1 MLEVKDIRVHY
12 GKVEAVKEVSIYL
25 EEEDFVCLIG
35 ANGAG
40 KTTTI
45 RSISGLQKLT
55 SGEIWFQGERLDNH
69 SPERIAKLGIIQV
82 PEGRKVFS
90 HLTVLENLMVGA
102 YVTKDKKKLA
112 ARIESVFD
120 HFPSMAERK
129 KQRAGSL
136 SGGEQQMLAFG
147 RALMAD
153 PKLLMLDEPTL
164 GLSPIMVN
172 ICAKFAVDI
181 NKEGTS
187 IILVEQ
193 NARLALS
200 ISKRAY
206 VMETGSI
213 VLEGEAHELINSAH
227 VKKAYLGLSSDSL

>member
-1 MLEVKDIRVHY
+1 MLEIKNLRVHY
-12 GKVEAVKEVSIYL
+12 GKVEALKEISIHL
-25 EEEDFVCLIG
+25 EEGGFACFIG

-45 RSISGLQKLT
+45 KSISGLKKIT
-55 SGEIWFQGERLDNH
+55 SGEIWFQNKRIDNLP
-69 SPERIAKLGIIQV
+69 PEKIAKIGIIQV
-82 PEGRKVFS
+82 PEGRKIFS
-90 HLTVLENLMVGA
+90 YLTVMENLLVGA
-102 YVTKDKKKLA
+102 YVTKNKNTLKS
-112 ARIESVFD
+112 RIERVFE
-120 HFPSMAERK
+120 HFPSLADRK
-129 KQRAGSL
+129 NQQGGSL

-147 RALMAD
+147 RALMAS

-172 ICAKFAVDI
+172 ICAKFASDI
-181 NKEGTS
+181 NNEGTS

-200 ISKRAY
+200 ISKAAY

-213 VLEGEAHELINSAH
+213 VLQGKAQDLIDSER
-227 VKKAYLGLSSDSL
+227 VKKAYLGLA

>member
-1 MLEVKDIRVHY
+1 MLEIKDIRVHY
-12 GKVEAVKEVSIYL
+12 GKVEALKKISIYL
-25 EEEDFVCLIG
+25 EEEGFVCLIG

-45 RSISGLQKLT
+45 RSISGLNKLT
-55 SGEIWFQGERLDNH
+55 SGEIWFQGSRIDNR
-69 SPERIAKLGIIQV
+69 SPEEIAKIGIIQV
-82 PEGRKVFS
+82 PEGRKIFAY
-90 HLTVLENLMVGA
+90 LTVMENLMVGA
-102 YVTKDKKKLA
+102 HVSKDKKNLKVRLERA
-112 ARIESVFD
+112 FD
-120 HFPSMAERK
+120 HFPFLEERLN
-129 KQRAGSL
+129 QQGGSL

-147 RALMAD
+147 RALMAN
-153 PKLLMLDEPTL
+153 PKVLMLDEPTL

-172 ICAKFAVDI
+172 SCAKFATDI

-200 ISKRAY
+200 ISKKAY

-213 VLEGEAHELINSAH
+213 VLEGEAKELINSEH
-227 VKKAYLGLSSDSL
+227 VKKAYLGL

>member
-1 MLEVKDIRVHY
+1 MLEVKNIRVHY
-12 GKVEAVKEVSIYL
+12 GKVEAVKEISMHL
-25 EEEDFVCLIG
+25 EDEDFVCLIG

-45 RSISGLQKLT
+45 KSISGLKKLT
-55 SGEIWFQGERLDNH
+55 SGEIWFQGKRLDNLA
-69 SPERIAKLGIIQV
+69 PERIAQIGIIQV
-82 PEGRKVFS
+82 PEGRRIFTY
-90 HLTVLENLMVGA
+90 LTVLENLMVGA
-102 YVTKDKKKLA
+102 YVTKDKKKITNRLE
-112 ARIESVFD
+112 RVFN
-120 HFPSMAERK
+120 HFPTLEEKK
-129 KQRAGSL
+129 KQRGGSL

-147 RALMAD
+147 RALMAG

-200 ISKRAY
+200 ISKKAY

-213 VLEGEAHELINSAH
+213 VLEGEPQKLINSKH
-227 VKKAYLGLSSDSL
+227 VKKAYLGL

>member
-1 MLEVKDIRVHY
+1 MLEVKGLRVRY
-12 GKVEAVKEVSIYL
+12 GKVEAVKGISFFL
-25 EEEDFVCLIG
+25 NDDDFICLIG

-45 RSISGLQKLT
+45 KTISGLKKKS
-55 SGEIWFQGERLDNH
+55 SGEIWFQKREINGL
-69 SPERIAKLGIIQV
+69 SPEQISRIGIIQV
-82 PEGRKVFS
+82 PEGRRILPY
-90 HLTVLENLMVGA
+90 LTVLDNLMVGA
-102 YVTKDKKKLA
+102 YIIKDKKKV
-112 ARIESVFD
+112 ARCLDKVFSR
-120 HFPSMAERK
+120 FPRLAERK
-129 KQRAGSL
+129 KQQGGRL

-164 GLSPIMVN
+164 GLAPIMVQE
-172 ICAKFAVDI
+172 CAKFAVDV
-181 NKEGTS
+181 NNEGCG

-206 VMETGSI
+206 VMEIGSI
-213 VLEGEAHELINSAH
+213 VFEGKAQELLNSED
-227 VKKAYLGLSSDSL
+227 VKRAYLGM

>member
-1 MLEVKDIRVHY
+1 
-12 GKVEAVKEVSIYL
+12 
-25 EEEDFVCLIG
+25 
-35 ANGAG
+35 
-40 KTTTI
+40 
-45 RSISGLQKLT
+45 LT
-55 SGEIWFQGERLDNH
+55 SGEIRFQGERLDNH

-82 PEGRKVFS
+82 PEGRKVFT

-153 PKLLMLDEPTL
+153 PDLLMLDEPTL

-200 ISKRAY
+200 ISKKAY

-213 VLEGEAHELINSAH
+213 VLEGQAHELINSAH
-227 VKKAYLGLSSDSL
+227 VKRAYLGLSSDSL

>member
-12 GKVEAVKEVSIYL
+12 GKVEAVKKVSIYL

-112 ARIESVFD
+112 ARIERVFE

-153 PKLLMLDEPTL
+153 PYLLMLDEPTL

-181 NKEGTS
+181 NKQGTS

-200 ISKRAY
+200 ISKKAY

-213 VLEGEAHELINSAH
+213 VLEGEAHELINSEH
-227 VKKAYLGLSSDSL
+227 VKKAYLGL

>member
-1 MLEVKDIRVHY
+1 MLKVKDLRVHY
-12 GKVEAVKEVSIYL
+12 EKVEALKGVSFHL
-25 EEEDFVCLIG
+25 EDGDFICLIG

-40 KTTTI
+40 KTTTLNT
-45 RSISGLQKLT
+45 ISGIKLLT
-55 SGEIWFQGERLDNH
+55 SGEIWFQEEKIHGLDPTH
-69 SPERIAKLGIIQV
+69 IAKMGIIQV
-82 PEGRKVFS
+82 PEGRKIFSYISVF
-90 HLTVLENLMVGA
+90 ENLMVGA
-102 YVTKDKKKLA
+102 YVTRERRKAEKRL
-112 ARIESVFD
+112 ESVFQR
-120 HFPSMAERK
+120 FPRLAERK
-129 KQRAGSL
+129 RQQGGSL

-164 GLSPIMVN
+164 GLAPKMVEE
-172 ICAKFAVDI
+172 CARFAIDI
-181 NKEGTS
+181 NREGVT

-213 VLEGEAHELINSAH
+213 LLEGEAKELAKSEHI
-227 VKKAYLGLSSDSL
+227 KKAYLGL